1 MDNIID
7 KIKNGVELT
16 SDEVE
21 KTIWS
26 FDQVKTIVGESRR
39 WSQSC
44 EVILKIDGK
53 LYSVEYD
60 KGLTENQ
67 ENEYFP
73 QIAVEVEEIEETI
86 KVKKFI
92 DVSQIKKLAD
102 RDFLIEKRIQE
113 FKALEESNRRLIHIA
128 EAMRDEYV
136 QKIQQYNQNIKA
148 AEEDL
153 LGYIRP
159 QIRIDEC
166 TKAKT
171 EYSLKFPSAKISFSR
186 EVPFLI
192 KPEDIDKV
200 PDKYIKTKKEVDW
213 ENYKKTLLI
222 HNNNAIDK
230 ETGEV
235 KPVQIGTKAGGV
247 LKIKIL

>member
-67 ENEYFP
+67 EN
-73 QIAVEVEEIEETI
+73 
-86 KVKKFI
+86 
-92 DVSQIKKLAD
+92 
-102 RDFLIEKRIQE
+102 
-113 FKALEESNRRLIHIA
+113 
-128 EAMRDEYV
+128 EYV